1 MYKERKLLVAEK
13 GNLFACLLYYPIVI
27 WDIFGLTKA
36 LKIHNLLDDF
46 FSSQLLNRTE
56 SEEEEGHNTT
66 KMLKTMSVS
75 KL

>member
-1 MYKERKLLVAEK
+1 MYKERKLLVAER

-46 FSSQLLNRTE
+46 FSSELKRGARRRDTTTA
-56 SEEEEGHNTT
+56 HN
-66 KMLKTMSVS
+66 KNVENCECV
-75 KL
+75 

>member
-36 LKIHNLLDDF
+36 LKIHNLLNDF

-56 SEEEEGHNTT
+56 SKEEGHNTT